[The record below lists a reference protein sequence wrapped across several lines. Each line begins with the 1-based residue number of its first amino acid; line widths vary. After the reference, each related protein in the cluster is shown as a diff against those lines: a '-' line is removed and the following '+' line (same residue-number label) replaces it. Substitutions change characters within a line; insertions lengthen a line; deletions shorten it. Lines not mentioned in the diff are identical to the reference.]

1 MAKITLFAQVIAHL
15 PKENIRKIIR
25 EHGSFI

>member
-1 MAKITLFAQVIAHL
+1 L

-25 EHGSFI
+25 TAETDKHCKGYDT